1 MHIGF
6 VWNENKQK
14 RVQQQHDVQF
24 YEVVSAFDDSDG
36 YEFPDPE
43 GHEGRW
49 MLVARSTGG
58 RELAIVFSE
67 EDLPGY
73 RLITAFDAD
82 EGLRDEYYKRGG
94 I

>member
-1 MHIGF
+1 MDIGF
-6 VWNENKQK
+6 VWDMKTNTKEFNSSTMSNFT
-14 RVQQQHDVQF
+14 RWSLHLMIRMDMN
-24 YEVVSAFDDSDG
+24 
-36 YEFPDPE
+36 FPDPE

-67 EDLPGY
+67 EDLPVY

-82 EGLRDEYYKRGG
+82 EGLRG
-94 I
+94 